1 MTYRITPASTTRR
14 AAPGQRLAQPRRL
27 LALSALAMAL
37 QSAMPLAQAAPE
49 AAGHTYSIQAGSLGQ
64 ALSRFA
70 AQAQI
75 TVQFSPDLT
84 QGLNSSGLRGHYSVE
99 EGLAALL
106 RGTGLQAVFRGD
118 GVYGLVRNPNA
129 ALALDDT
136 LVVGQTLD
144 GMTEGTGSYTTGAAS
159 IGGKSARALKDIPQ
173 SISIITRQRM
183 EDQGITT
190 IGEALDQTTG
200 ITLIGGNDAN
210 TKILS
215 RGFAL
220 TNVQVDGGT
229 PGFREQTYDSLAD
242 TTAYDHIEVLRGSDG
257 LFGGT
262 GEPSGV
268 INLVRKRAL
277 PHAQTQVNLSAGS
290 WDNYRSEVD
299 VTGPLAF
306 DGALRGRFA
315 ASQENKRYFY
325 SGANSDKHVLF
336 GVLEADV
343 TPDTLVSVGGT
354 YEWRD
359 MDGYWENGLPR
370 FTTGDPLG
378 LSRST
383 TLAADWSSNNYERK
397 EGFLKVEHSFDE
409 NWKVNSSFT
418 RSRYDTEQDMGAVS
432 GPVNPDTLEGA
443 TFQRI
448 VRNYSIDQD
457 LFDANLQGAF
467 SAFGRRHE
475 VLMGVDYSDI
485 QRSYADHSEWA
496 SRQPVDVFSTDIGS
510 LPKPASPDLYYEY
523 PDWNLRKSGAYGTL
537 RLELADPL
545 KLIVGARYSDY
556 SNTIHAVVPSFG
568 TDSKDGGRDSGIVT
582 PFGGLVY
589 SVTPEWSLY
598 TSYAQIY
605 KPQPEILGAD
615 LKPLKA
621 ITGDTYEMGVK
632 GELFGGQL
640 NLSSAIYYTRQENN
654 AIQLYYEDTPTN
666 ACCYVAGGKMISKG
680 FDTEISGELAPGWQ
694 LTAGYTFNLNEQR
707 KTGDD
712 TAVGKP
718 ISTQTPKHLFKFF
731 TTYQLPGELER
742 WKVGTG
748 ATIQSSN
755 YVSGEVQR
763 RLEDGS
769 LSPSTNSFEY
779 TQAGYALWNALVEYR
794 IDEHWTAALN
804 GNNLFDKKYYQTVA
818 SSDYGNWYGS
828 PRNFMVTL
836 RGKF

>member
-1 MTYRITPASTTRR
+1 MTYRRNTT
-14 AAPGQRLAQPRRL
+14 PRRL
-27 LALSALAMAL
+27 LALSTLTLAL
-37 QSAMPLAQAAPE
+37 QAAMPLAQAE
-49 AAGHTYSIQAGSLGQ
+49 TQAADHAYSIQAGSLSQ
-64 ALSRFA
+64 ALTRFA

-84 QGLNSSGLRGHYSVE
+84 KDLNSSGLSGHYSVE
-99 EGLAALL
+99 DGLSALL

-118 GVYGLVRNPNA
+118 GVYGLVRSPDA
-129 ALALDDT
+129 ALALDDS
-136 LVVGQTLD
+136 LVIGQTL
-144 GMTEGTGSYTTGAAS
+144 GEMTEGTGSYTTGAAGIS
-159 IGGKSARALKDIPQ
+159 GKSAQALKDIPQ
-173 SISIITRQRM
+173 SVSVITRQRM
-183 EDQGITT
+183 EDQGMTT
-190 IGEALDQTTG
+190 VADALGQTTG
-200 ITLIGGNDAN
+200 ITLVGGNDSN
-210 TKILS
+210 TKVLS

-220 TNVQVDGGT
+220 TNIQVDGGT
-229 PGFREQTYDSLAD
+229 PGFREQSYDTLAD

-277 PHAQTQVNLSAGS
+277 SETQTQVNLSAGS
-290 WDNYRSEVD
+290 WDNYRGEVD

-325 SGANSDKHVLF
+325 DGANSDKHVLF
-336 GVLEADV
+336 GTLEADL
-343 TPDTLVSVGGT
+343 TPDTLLSVGGS

-370 FTTGDPLG
+370 YTTGEPLG
-378 LSRST
+378 LSRSR
-383 TLAADWSSNNYERK
+383 TLAADWSTNNYNRK
-397 EGFLKVEHSFDE
+397 EGFFKLEHRFDDD
-409 NWKVNSSFT
+409 WKINTSFT
-418 RSRYDTEQDMGAVS
+418 RSRYTAKQDMGAVA

-443 TFQRI
+443 TYQRI
-448 VRNYSIDQD
+448 IRNYGIDQD

-467 SAFGRRHE
+467 AAFGRRHE
-475 VLMGVDYSDI
+475 ILMGVDYSDI
-485 QRSYADHSEWA
+485 KRNYADHSEWD
-496 SRQPVDVFSTDIGS
+496 SQQPVDVFSTDIGS
-510 LPKPASPDLYYEY
+510 LPKPGKPSLYYKY
-523 PDWNLRKSGAYGTL
+523 PDWNLRKSGAYSTL

-556 SNTIHAVVPSFG
+556 SNTLHAVVPSFG
-568 TDSKDGGRDSGIVT
+568 TDSKSGGHDSGIIT

-589 SVTPEWSLY
+589 ALTPQWSAY
-598 TSYAQIY
+598 TSYAEVY
-605 KPQPEILGAD
+605 KPQTDYLGED

-621 ITGDTYEMGVK
+621 ITGDTYEIGVK
-632 GELFGGQL
+632 GELFGGRL
-640 NLSSAIYYTRQENN
+640 NLSSALYYTKQENN
-654 AIQLYYEDTPTN
+654 AIQLYYQGGASN

-694 LTAGYTFNLNEQR
+694 LTAGYTFNINEQR

-731 TTYQLPGELER
+731 TTYQLPGELDR
-742 WKVGTG
+742 WKLGTG

-779 TQAGYALWNALVEYR
+779 TQAGYALWSALAEYR

-818 SSDYGNWYGS
+818 SSDEGNWYGA